1 MRVTKRSGRVEDV
14 KFDNV
19 TNRISKL
26 TEGLSNSVDVT
37 KVAQQVFSSIYDGI
51 NTHEIDTLSAEICI
65 GMITS
70 DPDYEIL
77 ATRITASNIQKRA
90 ANNFHIAMRKLH
102 KAGIVTHEVLEVS
115 SKVKDDIKPER
126 DYDFG
131 YFGLKTL
138 EKGYLQK
145 IDGEIIETPQY
156 MYMRVAIGIHGHD
169 TERVLETYDA
179 LSKGLFIHATPTLF
193 NAGTPR
199 PQMSSCFVAGTAVFT
214 TNRGPVPIEEVC
226 IGDNVV
232 THTGSIKPVLQTH
245 KNLLGDRTLFDVKI
259 YKTPGFQVTGNH
271 RFWSITKEQLHWKDE
286 PQWNSIEHLR
296 VGDWISIPKTK
307 LNTVYEIL
315 DMYELLK
322 DENGTEHWTYSFE
335 FDGTKMR
342 RLTHFTSEY
351 RPNGITLKG
360 EWFERYIKV
369 DEDFAWFIGSW
380 YGDGCITY
388 QRSSAKSKRTP
399 THRGISFAQNPN
411 NTTFIE
417 KIEKIGCKYLGVH
430 ACISK
435 SKKRNCLSISFN
447 NSAIGNAFNIL
458 FGRWSS
464 GKFLWPNMYSWNRNM
479 VSAFIGGLVSTDGCC
494 TLRGNVTVQLTNQPL
509 IKSIFHLSRSVG
521 LDTSLTVGSKPYKD
535 RKQYIGRIQFPWI
548 PEIMKWVYKHY
559 DDNRLYKSERAN
571 TTLEID
577 GKIFLRINA
586 KTRVKDNLPEFV
598 YTLGVKDDHSYTV
611 QGVIAENC
619 FLIANKEDSIDGIYD
634 TVKECARISKWAGGI
649 GLHIHDV
656 RANKSH
662 IRGTNGTSDGII
674 PMLRVYNSTARYVN
688 QAGRRK
694 GSIAVYLEPWHADIL
709 DFLEIRLNQGD
720 EEARC
725 RDLFSAMWIPDL
737 FMKRVE
743 SGGNWSL
750 FCPDQAKGLSDVY
763 GKEFE
768 DLYEKYEAEG
778 LARKVVPASEVWKA
792 IIKSQSETGTPYM
805 LYKDA
810 CNEKSNHKHVGTIKS
825 SNLCVAP
832 ETKILTSKGQQ
843 IISELVDQDVEV
855 WNGDEFSNVT
865 IRQTGKNQKLL
876 TVKTSKGL
884 ELRCTP
890 YHKFWIVGHNEP
902 IEAQN
907 LEKGMKIIKHSLPV
921 INHNTENMKYAYT
934 HGLFCA
940 DGTTSSHGNPKR
952 CLFKAKNNG
961 FCMRHQKNLK
971 DYEEDDDGTCQANS
985 YSEQKFLDLYHVKKK
1000 LMKFIDYDYASNNDA
1015 CNKIRLRLPK
1025 DIDEKYTVP
1034 TECSLESKLE
1044 WFAGLIDGDGCVTKH
1059 QGGRGI
1065 SIQIGSIH
1073 YNFLN
1078 DVLLMLQTIG
1088 VNSRINLS
1096 RNESIKE
1103 LPGGSYTCKKLWRLL
1118 IPSGGVELLKTLG
1131 LNTRRVNINTENLP
1145 NRQALHFDK
1154 IVSVEDLGETSDT
1167 FCFNEPLKHRGIF
1180 NGILTGNCTEI
1191 LEYTDKDETAVCN
1204 LASIA
1209 LPKYVDVEKKE
1220 FNHEELHRVT
1230 KMVTRNLNKVID
1242 KNFYPTENGERSNMR
1257 HRPIGIGV
1265 QGLADVF
1272 IMLRMSFGSEE
1283 SRKLNRDIFETI
1295 YHASLESSCELAE
1308 MYGTYETFKG
1318 SPFSQGILQFDMW
1331 DRDPKFSG
1339 RYDWN
1344 AMRELVKKGTR
1355 NSLLL
1360 APMPTAST
1368 SQILGNNECFEPYTT
1383 NIYLRRTLAGEFVVV
1398 NKHLVND
1405 LKERGLWSKEM
1416 KDLMVKA
1423 NGSVQNIIDIPDD
1436 LKELYKT
1443 VWEMSQKTIIDMAAD
1458 RGVYIDQSQ
1467 SMNLFV
1473 ESPTLSKLSSMHM
1486 YAWKTGLK
1494 TGMYYLRSKAKA
1506 RPIQFSLEAECAM
1519 CSA

>member
-26 TEGLSNSVDVT
+26 TEGLSETVDVT
-37 KVAQQVFSSIYDGI
+37 KIAQQVFSSIYDGI
-51 NTHEIDTLSAEICI
+51 KTPEIDTLSAEICI

-126 DYDFG
+126 DFEFG

-169 TERVLETYDA
+169 IDHVLETYEA

-199 PQMSSCFVAGTAVFT
+199 PQMSS
-214 TNRGPVPIEEVC
+214 
-226 IGDNVV
+226 
-232 THTGSIKPVLQTH
+232 
-245 KNLLGDRTLFDVKI
+245 
-259 YKTPGFQVTGNH
+259 
-271 RFWSITKEQLHWKDE
+271 
-286 PQWNSIEHLR
+286 
-296 VGDWISIPKTK
+296 
-307 LNTVYEIL
+307 
-315 DMYELLK
+315 
-322 DENGTEHWTYSFE
+322 
-335 FDGTKMR
+335 
-342 RLTHFTSEY
+342 
-351 RPNGITLKG
+351 
-360 EWFERYIKV
+360 
-369 DEDFAWFIGSW
+369 
-380 YGDGCITY
+380 
-388 QRSSAKSKRTP
+388 
-399 THRGISFAQNPN
+399 
-411 NTTFIE
+411 
-417 KIEKIGCKYLGVH
+417 
-430 ACISK
+430 
-435 SKKRNCLSISFN
+435 
-447 NSAIGNAFNIL
+447 
-458 FGRWSS
+458 
-464 GKFLWPNMYSWNRNM
+464 
-479 VSAFIGGLVSTDGCC
+479 
-494 TLRGNVTVQLTNQPL
+494 
-509 IKSIFHLSRSVG
+509 
-521 LDTSLTVGSKPYKD
+521 
-535 RKQYIGRIQFPWI
+535 
-548 PEIMKWVYKHY
+548 
-559 DDNRLYKSERAN
+559 
-571 TTLEID
+571 
-577 GKIFLRINA
+577 
-586 KTRVKDNLPEFV
+586 
-598 YTLGVKDDHSYTV
+598 
-611 QGVIAENC
+611 C

-649 GLHIHDV
+649 GLHVHDV

-674 PMLRVYNSTARYVN
+674 PMLRVYNTTARYVN

-743 SGGNWSL
+743 SDGNWSL
-750 FCPDQAKGLSDVY
+750 FCPDVARGLSDVY

-768 DLYEKYEAEG
+768 ELYEKYEADG
-778 LARKVVPASEVWKA
+778 LATKVVPASEVWKA

-810 CNEKSNHKHVGTIKS
+810 CNEKSNHKHLGTIKS
-825 SNLCVAP
+825 SNL
-832 ETKILTSKGQQ
+832 
-843 IISELVDQDVEV
+843 
-855 WNGDEFSNVT
+855 
-865 IRQTGKNQKLL
+865 
-876 TVKTSKGL
+876 
-884 ELRCTP
+884 
-890 YHKFWIVGHNEP
+890 
-902 IEAQN
+902 
-907 LEKGMKIIKHSLPV
+907 
-921 INHNTENMKYAYT
+921 
-934 HGLFCA
+934 
-940 DGTTSSHGNPKR
+940 
-952 CLFKAKNNG
+952 
-961 FCMRHQKNLK
+961 
-971 DYEEDDDGTCQANS
+971 
-985 YSEQKFLDLYHVKKK
+985 
-1000 LMKFIDYDYASNNDA
+1000 
-1015 CNKIRLRLPK
+1015 
-1025 DIDEKYTVP
+1025 
-1034 TECSLESKLE
+1034 
-1044 WFAGLIDGDGCVTKH
+1044 
-1059 QGGRGI
+1059 
-1065 SIQIGSIH
+1065 
-1073 YNFLN
+1073 
-1078 DVLLMLQTIG
+1078 
-1088 VNSRINLS
+1088 
-1096 RNESIKE
+1096 
-1103 LPGGSYTCKKLWRLL
+1103 
-1118 IPSGGVELLKTLG
+1118 
-1131 LNTRRVNINTENLP
+1131 
-1145 NRQALHFDK
+1145 
-1154 IVSVEDLGETSDT
+1154 
-1167 FCFNEPLKHRGIF
+1167 
-1180 NGILTGNCTEI
+1180 CTEI

-1242 KNFYPTENGERSNMR
+1242 KNFYPTENGKRSNMR

-1272 IMLRMSFGSEE
+1272 IMLRMTFGSEE
-1283 SRKLNRDIFETI
+1283 SRKLNIDIFETI

-1308 MYGTYETFKG
+1308 MYGPYESFKG
-1318 SPFSQGILQFDMW
+1318 SPFSKGILQFDMW

-1344 AMRELVKKGTR
+1344 AMRELVKKGTM

-1405 LKERGLWSKEM
+1405 LKDRGLWSREM

-1473 ESPTLSKLSSMHM
+1473 ESPTISKLSSMHM

-1494 TGMYYLRSKAKA
+1494 TGMYYLRSKAKS
-1506 RPIQFSLEAECAM
+1506 RPIQFSLEAECSM

>member
-1 MRVTKRSGRVEDV
+1 MRVVKRSGRVEDV

-26 TEGLSNSVDVT
+26 NYDLSEYVDVT
-37 KVAQQVFSSIYDGI
+37 KIAQQVFSSIYDGI
-51 NTHEIDTLSAEICI
+51 KTHEIDTLSAEICI

-102 KAGIVTHEVLEVS
+102 KVGIVTHEVLEVS
-115 SKVKDDIKPER
+115 SKVKDEIRPER
-126 DYDFG
+126 DFEFG

-156 MYMRVAIGIHGHD
+156 LYMRVAVGIHGHD
-169 TERVLETYDA
+169 IDRVLETYEA
-179 LSKGLFIHATPTLF
+179 LSTGMFIHATPTLF

-199 PQMSSCFVAGTAVFT
+199 PQMSS
-214 TNRGPVPIEEVC
+214 
-226 IGDNVV
+226 
-232 THTGSIKPVLQTH
+232 
-245 KNLLGDRTLFDVKI
+245 
-259 YKTPGFQVTGNH
+259 
-271 RFWSITKEQLHWKDE
+271 
-286 PQWNSIEHLR
+286 
-296 VGDWISIPKTK
+296 
-307 LNTVYEIL
+307 
-315 DMYELLK
+315 
-322 DENGTEHWTYSFE
+322 
-335 FDGTKMR
+335 
-342 RLTHFTSEY
+342 
-351 RPNGITLKG
+351 
-360 EWFERYIKV
+360 
-369 DEDFAWFIGSW
+369 
-380 YGDGCITY
+380 
-388 QRSSAKSKRTP
+388 
-399 THRGISFAQNPN
+399 
-411 NTTFIE
+411 
-417 KIEKIGCKYLGVH
+417 
-430 ACISK
+430 
-435 SKKRNCLSISFN
+435 
-447 NSAIGNAFNIL
+447 
-458 FGRWSS
+458 
-464 GKFLWPNMYSWNRNM
+464 
-479 VSAFIGGLVSTDGCC
+479 
-494 TLRGNVTVQLTNQPL
+494 
-509 IKSIFHLSRSVG
+509 
-521 LDTSLTVGSKPYKD
+521 
-535 RKQYIGRIQFPWI
+535 
-548 PEIMKWVYKHY
+548 
-559 DDNRLYKSERAN
+559 
-571 TTLEID
+571 
-577 GKIFLRINA
+577 
-586 KTRVKDNLPEFV
+586 
-598 YTLGVKDDHSYTV
+598 
-611 QGVIAENC
+611 C

-649 GLHIHDV
+649 GLHVHDV

-750 FCPDQAKGLSDVY
+750 FCPDQACGLSDVY

-778 LARKVVPASEVWKA
+778 LAKKVVPASEIWKA

-810 CNEKSNHKHVGTIKS
+810 CNEKSNHKHIGTIKS
-825 SNLCVAP
+825 SNL
-832 ETKILTSKGQQ
+832 
-843 IISELVDQDVEV
+843 
-855 WNGDEFSNVT
+855 
-865 IRQTGKNQKLL
+865 
-876 TVKTSKGL
+876 
-884 ELRCTP
+884 
-890 YHKFWIVGHNEP
+890 
-902 IEAQN
+902 
-907 LEKGMKIIKHSLPV
+907 
-921 INHNTENMKYAYT
+921 
-934 HGLFCA
+934 
-940 DGTTSSHGNPKR
+940 
-952 CLFKAKNNG
+952 
-961 FCMRHQKNLK
+961 
-971 DYEEDDDGTCQANS
+971 
-985 YSEQKFLDLYHVKKK
+985 
-1000 LMKFIDYDYASNNDA
+1000 
-1015 CNKIRLRLPK
+1015 
-1025 DIDEKYTVP
+1025 
-1034 TECSLESKLE
+1034 
-1044 WFAGLIDGDGCVTKH
+1044 
-1059 QGGRGI
+1059 
-1065 SIQIGSIH
+1065 
-1073 YNFLN
+1073 
-1078 DVLLMLQTIG
+1078 
-1088 VNSRINLS
+1088 
-1096 RNESIKE
+1096 
-1103 LPGGSYTCKKLWRLL
+1103 
-1118 IPSGGVELLKTLG
+1118 
-1131 LNTRRVNINTENLP
+1131 
-1145 NRQALHFDK
+1145 
-1154 IVSVEDLGETSDT
+1154 
-1167 FCFNEPLKHRGIF
+1167 
-1180 NGILTGNCTEI
+1180 CTEI

-1209 LPKYVDVEKKE
+1209 LPKYVDTEKKE

-1242 KNFYPTENGERSNMR
+1242 KNFYPTENGRRSNMR

-1272 IMLRMSFGSEE
+1272 IMLRMTFGSEE

-1308 MYGTYETFKG
+1308 MYGTYDTFKG
-1318 SPFSQGILQFDMW
+1318 SPFSKGILQFDMW

-1339 RYDWN
+1339 RYDWD
-1344 AMRELVKKGTR
+1344 AMRELVKKGIR

-1423 NGSVQNIIDIPDD
+1423 NGSVQNIIDIPND
-1436 LKELYKT
+1436 LKELYRT

-1458 RGVYIDQSQ
+1458 RGIYIDQSQ

-1473 ESPTLSKLSSMHM
+1473 ESPTISKLSSMHM

>member
-199 PQMSSCFVAGTAVFT
+199 PQMSSCF
-214 TNRGPVPIEEVC
+214 
-226 IGDNVV
+226 
-232 THTGSIKPVLQTH
+232 
-245 KNLLGDRTLFDVKI
+245 
-259 YKTPGFQVTGNH
+259 
-271 RFWSITKEQLHWKDE
+271 
-286 PQWNSIEHLR
+286 
-296 VGDWISIPKTK
+296 
-307 LNTVYEIL
+307 
-315 DMYELLK
+315 
-322 DENGTEHWTYSFE
+322 
-335 FDGTKMR
+335 
-342 RLTHFTSEY
+342 
-351 RPNGITLKG
+351 
-360 EWFERYIKV
+360 
-369 DEDFAWFIGSW
+369 
-380 YGDGCITY
+380 
-388 QRSSAKSKRTP
+388 
-399 THRGISFAQNPN
+399 
-411 NTTFIE
+411 
-417 KIEKIGCKYLGVH
+417 
-430 ACISK
+430 
-435 SKKRNCLSISFN
+435 
-447 NSAIGNAFNIL
+447 
-458 FGRWSS
+458 
-464 GKFLWPNMYSWNRNM
+464 
-479 VSAFIGGLVSTDGCC
+479 
-494 TLRGNVTVQLTNQPL
+494 
-509 IKSIFHLSRSVG
+509 
-521 LDTSLTVGSKPYKD
+521 
-535 RKQYIGRIQFPWI
+535 
-548 PEIMKWVYKHY
+548 
-559 DDNRLYKSERAN
+559 
-571 TTLEID
+571 
-577 GKIFLRINA
+577 
-586 KTRVKDNLPEFV
+586 
-598 YTLGVKDDHSYTV
+598 
-611 QGVIAENC
+611 
-619 FLIANKEDSIDGIYD
+619 LIANKEDSIDGIYD

-768 DLYEKYEAEG
+768 DLYEKYETEG

-810 CNEKSNHKHVGTIKS
+810 CNEKSNHKHIGTIKS
-825 SNLCVAP
+825 SNL
-832 ETKILTSKGQQ
+832 
-843 IISELVDQDVEV
+843 
-855 WNGDEFSNVT
+855 
-865 IRQTGKNQKLL
+865 
-876 TVKTSKGL
+876 
-884 ELRCTP
+884 
-890 YHKFWIVGHNEP
+890 
-902 IEAQN
+902 
-907 LEKGMKIIKHSLPV
+907 
-921 INHNTENMKYAYT
+921 
-934 HGLFCA
+934 
-940 DGTTSSHGNPKR
+940 
-952 CLFKAKNNG
+952 
-961 FCMRHQKNLK
+961 
-971 DYEEDDDGTCQANS
+971 
-985 YSEQKFLDLYHVKKK
+985 
-1000 LMKFIDYDYASNNDA
+1000 
-1015 CNKIRLRLPK
+1015 
-1025 DIDEKYTVP
+1025 
-1034 TECSLESKLE
+1034 
-1044 WFAGLIDGDGCVTKH
+1044 
-1059 QGGRGI
+1059 
-1065 SIQIGSIH
+1065 
-1073 YNFLN
+1073 
-1078 DVLLMLQTIG
+1078 
-1088 VNSRINLS
+1088 
-1096 RNESIKE
+1096 
-1103 LPGGSYTCKKLWRLL
+1103 
-1118 IPSGGVELLKTLG
+1118 
-1131 LNTRRVNINTENLP
+1131 
-1145 NRQALHFDK
+1145 
-1154 IVSVEDLGETSDT
+1154 
-1167 FCFNEPLKHRGIF
+1167 
-1180 NGILTGNCTEI
+1180 CTEI

-1209 LPKYVDVEKKE
+1209 LPKYVDIEKKE

-1295 YHASLESSCELAE
+1295 YHAALESSCELAE

-1423 NGSVQNIIDIPDD
+1423 GGSVQNIIDIPDD

>member
-26 TEGLSNSVDVT
+26 NYGLSNSVDVT

-51 NTHEIDTLSAEICI
+51 KTHEIDTLSAEICI

-90 ANNFHIAMRKLH
+90 PNNFNIAMRKLH

-115 SKVKDDIKPER
+115 AKVKDDIQPER

-199 PQMSSCFVAGTAVFT
+199 PQMSSCF
-214 TNRGPVPIEEVC
+214 
-226 IGDNVV
+226 
-232 THTGSIKPVLQTH
+232 
-245 KNLLGDRTLFDVKI
+245 
-259 YKTPGFQVTGNH
+259 
-271 RFWSITKEQLHWKDE
+271 
-286 PQWNSIEHLR
+286 
-296 VGDWISIPKTK
+296 
-307 LNTVYEIL
+307 
-315 DMYELLK
+315 
-322 DENGTEHWTYSFE
+322 
-335 FDGTKMR
+335 
-342 RLTHFTSEY
+342 
-351 RPNGITLKG
+351 
-360 EWFERYIKV
+360 
-369 DEDFAWFIGSW
+369 
-380 YGDGCITY
+380 
-388 QRSSAKSKRTP
+388 
-399 THRGISFAQNPN
+399 
-411 NTTFIE
+411 
-417 KIEKIGCKYLGVH
+417 
-430 ACISK
+430 
-435 SKKRNCLSISFN
+435 
-447 NSAIGNAFNIL
+447 
-458 FGRWSS
+458 
-464 GKFLWPNMYSWNRNM
+464 
-479 VSAFIGGLVSTDGCC
+479 
-494 TLRGNVTVQLTNQPL
+494 
-509 IKSIFHLSRSVG
+509 
-521 LDTSLTVGSKPYKD
+521 
-535 RKQYIGRIQFPWI
+535 
-548 PEIMKWVYKHY
+548 
-559 DDNRLYKSERAN
+559 
-571 TTLEID
+571 
-577 GKIFLRINA
+577 
-586 KTRVKDNLPEFV
+586 
-598 YTLGVKDDHSYTV
+598 
-611 QGVIAENC
+611 
-619 FLIANKEDSIDGIYD
+619 LIANKEDSIDGIYD
-634 TVKECARISKWAGGI
+634 TVKECAQISKWAGGI
-649 GLHIHDV
+649 GLHVHDV

-750 FCPDQAKGLSDVY
+750 FCPYVARGLSDVY

-778 LARKVVPASEVWKA
+778 LAKKVVPASEVWKA

-810 CNEKSNHKHVGTIKS
+810 CNEKSNHKHIGTIKS
-825 SNLCVAP
+825 SNL
-832 ETKILTSKGQQ
+832 
-843 IISELVDQDVEV
+843 
-855 WNGDEFSNVT
+855 
-865 IRQTGKNQKLL
+865 
-876 TVKTSKGL
+876 
-884 ELRCTP
+884 
-890 YHKFWIVGHNEP
+890 
-902 IEAQN
+902 
-907 LEKGMKIIKHSLPV
+907 
-921 INHNTENMKYAYT
+921 
-934 HGLFCA
+934 
-940 DGTTSSHGNPKR
+940 
-952 CLFKAKNNG
+952 
-961 FCMRHQKNLK
+961 
-971 DYEEDDDGTCQANS
+971 
-985 YSEQKFLDLYHVKKK
+985 
-1000 LMKFIDYDYASNNDA
+1000 
-1015 CNKIRLRLPK
+1015 
-1025 DIDEKYTVP
+1025 
-1034 TECSLESKLE
+1034 
-1044 WFAGLIDGDGCVTKH
+1044 
-1059 QGGRGI
+1059 
-1065 SIQIGSIH
+1065 
-1073 YNFLN
+1073 
-1078 DVLLMLQTIG
+1078 
-1088 VNSRINLS
+1088 
-1096 RNESIKE
+1096 
-1103 LPGGSYTCKKLWRLL
+1103 
-1118 IPSGGVELLKTLG
+1118 
-1131 LNTRRVNINTENLP
+1131 
-1145 NRQALHFDK
+1145 
-1154 IVSVEDLGETSDT
+1154 
-1167 FCFNEPLKHRGIF
+1167 
-1180 NGILTGNCTEI
+1180 CTEI

-1242 KNFYPTENGERSNMR
+1242 KNFYPTENGKRSNMR

-1295 YHASLESSCELAE
+1295 YHAALESSCELAE

>member
-26 TEGLSNSVDVT
+26 NYGLSESVDVT
-37 KVAQQVFSSIYDGI
+37 KIAQQVFSSIYDGI
-51 NTHEIDTLSAEICI
+51 KTHEIDTLSAEICI

-115 SKVKDDIKPER
+115 SKVKDEIKPER
-126 DYDFG
+126 DFDFG

-156 MYMRVAIGIHGHD
+156 LYMRVAVGIHGHD
-169 TERVLETYDA
+169 IDRVLETYEA
-179 LSKGLFIHATPTLF
+179 LSTGMFIHATPTLF

-199 PQMSSCFVAGTAVFT
+199 PQMSS
-214 TNRGPVPIEEVC
+214 
-226 IGDNVV
+226 
-232 THTGSIKPVLQTH
+232 
-245 KNLLGDRTLFDVKI
+245 
-259 YKTPGFQVTGNH
+259 
-271 RFWSITKEQLHWKDE
+271 
-286 PQWNSIEHLR
+286 
-296 VGDWISIPKTK
+296 
-307 LNTVYEIL
+307 
-315 DMYELLK
+315 
-322 DENGTEHWTYSFE
+322 
-335 FDGTKMR
+335 
-342 RLTHFTSEY
+342 
-351 RPNGITLKG
+351 
-360 EWFERYIKV
+360 
-369 DEDFAWFIGSW
+369 
-380 YGDGCITY
+380 
-388 QRSSAKSKRTP
+388 
-399 THRGISFAQNPN
+399 
-411 NTTFIE
+411 
-417 KIEKIGCKYLGVH
+417 
-430 ACISK
+430 
-435 SKKRNCLSISFN
+435 
-447 NSAIGNAFNIL
+447 
-458 FGRWSS
+458 
-464 GKFLWPNMYSWNRNM
+464 
-479 VSAFIGGLVSTDGCC
+479 
-494 TLRGNVTVQLTNQPL
+494 
-509 IKSIFHLSRSVG
+509 
-521 LDTSLTVGSKPYKD
+521 
-535 RKQYIGRIQFPWI
+535 
-548 PEIMKWVYKHY
+548 
-559 DDNRLYKSERAN
+559 
-571 TTLEID
+571 
-577 GKIFLRINA
+577 
-586 KTRVKDNLPEFV
+586 
-598 YTLGVKDDHSYTV
+598 
-611 QGVIAENC
+611 C

-649 GLHIHDV
+649 GLHVHDV

-750 FCPDQAKGLSDVY
+750 FCPDEARGLADVY

-768 DLYEKYEAEG
+768 DLYEKYESEG
-778 LARKVVPASEVWKA
+778 LAKKVVPASEVWKA

-805 LYKDA
+805 LYKDT
-810 CNEKSNHKHVGTIKS
+810 CNEKSNHKHIGTIKS
-825 SNLCVAP
+825 SNL
-832 ETKILTSKGQQ
+832 
-843 IISELVDQDVEV
+843 
-855 WNGDEFSNVT
+855 
-865 IRQTGKNQKLL
+865 
-876 TVKTSKGL
+876 
-884 ELRCTP
+884 
-890 YHKFWIVGHNEP
+890 
-902 IEAQN
+902 
-907 LEKGMKIIKHSLPV
+907 
-921 INHNTENMKYAYT
+921 
-934 HGLFCA
+934 
-940 DGTTSSHGNPKR
+940 
-952 CLFKAKNNG
+952 
-961 FCMRHQKNLK
+961 
-971 DYEEDDDGTCQANS
+971 
-985 YSEQKFLDLYHVKKK
+985 
-1000 LMKFIDYDYASNNDA
+1000 
-1015 CNKIRLRLPK
+1015 
-1025 DIDEKYTVP
+1025 
-1034 TECSLESKLE
+1034 
-1044 WFAGLIDGDGCVTKH
+1044 
-1059 QGGRGI
+1059 
-1065 SIQIGSIH
+1065 
-1073 YNFLN
+1073 
-1078 DVLLMLQTIG
+1078 
-1088 VNSRINLS
+1088 
-1096 RNESIKE
+1096 
-1103 LPGGSYTCKKLWRLL
+1103 
-1118 IPSGGVELLKTLG
+1118 
-1131 LNTRRVNINTENLP
+1131 
-1145 NRQALHFDK
+1145 
-1154 IVSVEDLGETSDT
+1154 
-1167 FCFNEPLKHRGIF
+1167 
-1180 NGILTGNCTEI
+1180 CTEI

-1220 FNHEELHRVT
+1220 FNHEELHRIT

-1242 KNFYPTENGERSNMR
+1242 KNFYPTENGKRSNMR

-1272 IMLRMSFGSEE
+1272 IMLRMTFGSDE

-1308 MYGTYETFKG
+1308 MYGTYETFRG
-1318 SPFSQGILQFDMW
+1318 SPFSKGILQFDMW
-1331 DRDPKFSG
+1331 DRDPQFSG
-1339 RYDWN
+1339 RYDWD
-1344 AMRELVKKGTR
+1344 AMRERVKEGTR

-1398 NKHLVND
+1398 NKHLVED

-1423 NGSVQNIIDIPDD
+1423 NGSVQNIIDIPND
-1436 LKELYKT
+1436 LKELYRT